1 MLLVRKRSPR
11 GQTSLGFVLRNES
24 PIRVSSRQ
32 TDLQDSKICLPNLPP
47 APPTAFFLFEPQSRG
62 ALSWLAPVAAKK
74 ARLWFWLLA
83 LRVDL
88 PGLHALA
95 WLAGIDELTGI
106 TYVLEARVHQAPS
119 LEKVRKRDLY
129 CGESCSFLRYG
140 LIICSRPSL
149 FTTLTDAVFPLARS

>member
-1 MLLVRKRSPR
+1 MARSC
-11 GQTSLGFVLRNES
+11 GSE
-24 PIRVSSRQ
+24 
-32 TDLQDSKICLPNLPP
+32 
-47 APPTAFFLFEPQSRG
+47 E
-62 ALSWLAPVAAKK
+62 

-88 PGLHALA
+88 PGLHTLA

-106 TYVLEARVHQAPS
+106 TYTLEAIVEQAPS
-119 LEKVRKRDLY
+119 LEEVRKRDLH
-129 CGESCSFLRYG
+129 CGDRVLITTRNSLYGSFPRYG